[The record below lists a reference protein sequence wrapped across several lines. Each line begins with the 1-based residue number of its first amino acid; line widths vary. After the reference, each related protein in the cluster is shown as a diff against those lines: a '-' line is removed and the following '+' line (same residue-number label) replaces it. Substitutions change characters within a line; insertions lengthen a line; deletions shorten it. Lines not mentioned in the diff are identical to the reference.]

1 MAHSTTPISNILKSS
16 IVKDYLAS
24 DLEEVFIGDFGSGR
38 NAEVPIFFVKEYQHL
53 VSHRVPNPIVYSID
67 MHTLRLENMFGQFLE
82 EEIQSNARVVYAKL
96 ESMNSHATFPYE
108 QKEYLKRNLQE
119 STSLDKHILNE
130 ENFPPTSL
138 HLGIMNK
145 DLIGYLSEYY
155 ENESDLRTCL
165 QAIKKILHLKA
176 LLIITQP
183 CVMYRV
189 DNVKLLRDNGFHL
202 EEIIDV
208 DLKTELHTLM
218 DVSASIESFSKPNH
232 YSFIVASCK

>member
-1 MAHSTTPISNILKSS
+1 
-16 IVKDYLAS
+16 
-24 DLEEVFIGDFGSGR
+24 
-38 NAEVPIFFVKEYQHL
+38 
-53 VSHRVPNPIVYSID
+53 

-96 ESMNSHATFPYE
+96 ESMSSHATFPYE